1 MADLPQNGV
10 PPLEV
15 GDRLTRTEFERRY
28 DAMPNLRKAELIEG
42 VVYVPSP
49 ARLRRHGRPNRH
61 MSTWLGTYEAGTP
74 GVLGGDNST
83 VRLDLDNEPQP
94 DALLII
100 DPELGGQARIS
111 DDDYLEGSPEWV
123 GEISASTASY
133 DLNIKLHVYRRN
145 GVREYVVWRVLE
157 KEIDWFVLQE
167 GQFERLALD
176 DHGLYKSTVFP
187 GLWLDPAAMIR
198 GDMKK
203 VLAVVQ
209 RGIDSAEHAAFVQ
222 RLHAARAEEQTSS

>member
-15 GDRLTRTEFERRY
+15 GDRLTRAEFERRY
-28 DAMPNLRKAELIEG
+28 EAMPRLRKAELIEG

-49 ARLRRHGRPNRH
+49 ARIRRHGKPQGQII
-61 MSTWLGTYEAGTP
+61 TWLGYYEAATP
-74 GVLGGDNST
+74 GLEMADNST

-100 DPELGGQARIS
+100 APEFGGQVKIS
-111 DDDYLEGSPEWV
+111 EDDFVEGAPEWV